1 MSRRNEMSQKYSR
14 SESEKK
20 NATRDVTCTV
30 RAESQ
35 ERVIRGQ
42 WRRGRKRQYCGWRE
56 IFLFNKL
63 RQKFKS
69 VCQAIAEFY
78 FRRHSGNLSCCC
90 SLFFPLSYTTSIAA
104 IVIEWHNELSG
115 TQSTCPSACAGLSR
129 ELVQAVSVNG
139 ARRTSHVILTCYTSV
154 CPASI
159 IYLVLFVNLS
169 RLHIPI
175 RSISNCSQTIP
186 VATKK
191 RRRIQC
197 VQ

>member
-14 SESEKK
+14 SENEKK
-20 NATRDVTCTV
+20 WHERRDLHGARRV
-30 RAESQ
+30 AWESDPGGGGT
-35 ERVIRGQ
+35 EGEGGRRV
-42 WRRGRKRQYCGWRE
+42 KRQYCGWRE

-90 SLFFPLSYTTSIAA
+90 SLLFSYSTSIAA

-115 TQSTCPSACAGLSR
+115 TQSTCPSACTGLSW
-129 ELVQAVSVNG
+129 ELVQTVSVNG
-139 ARRTSHVILTCYTSV
+139 ARCTSHVILTCYTSV

-159 IYLVLFVNLS
+159 IYLVLFVNL
-169 RLHIPI
+169 
-175 RSISNCSQTIP
+175 
-186 VATKK
+186 
-191 RRRIQC
+191 
-197 VQ
+197 